1 MQLSLHQVSS
11 HPVGSEEAFVFAL
24 TVDRRGS
31 RGDPGALAMTD
42 HRDRFDA
49 DLPRPVLGWQISAGD
64 ELQALYDTAQEVLT
78 TVLALVD
85 ERDWHVGLGIGA
97 VDTPL
102 PDNVNEATGPAFV
115 AAREAVT
122 ASKETGYPAVRGT
135 DWASHAQAVLT
146 LASAVRERRTRAAR
160 EATDLAEQGFT
171 QQQIAT
177 TLGIAQ
183 SSVSRRLSS
192 ALWSQEQATHPTV
205 LTFLQLA
212 DDAPEAS

>member
-1 MQLSLHQVSS
+1 MQSA
-11 HPVGSEEAFVFAL
+11 PEEAFVFAL

-31 RGDPGALAMTD
+31 REDPGALAMTH
-42 HRDRFDA
+42 HRDRFNA
-49 DLPRPVLGWQISAGD
+49 DLPGPVLGWQISAGD
-64 ELQALYDTAQEVLT
+64 ELQALYDSAQDVLT
-78 TVLALVD
+78 TVFSLVD

-102 PDNVNEATGPAFV
+102 PANVNEATGPAFV

-146 LASAVRERRTRAAR
+146 LATAVRERRTRAAR
-160 EATDLAEQGFT
+160 EATDLAERGLT
-171 QQQIAT
+171 QQQIAA

-205 LTFLQLA
+205 LTFLELA

>member
-1 MQLSLHQVSS
+1 MY
-11 HPVGSEEAFVFAL
+11 AL

-31 RGDPGALAMTD
+31 RDDPGALLMTE
-42 HRDRFDA
+42 HRDRFDS
-49 DLPRPVLGWQISAGD
+49 DFPRPVLGWQISAGD
-64 ELQALYDTAQEVLT
+64 ELQALYESAQDVLT

-85 ERDWHVGLGIGA
+85 ERDWHVGVGIGA

-122 ASKETGYPAVRGT
+122 ASKESGYPAVRGT
-135 DWASHAQAVLT
+135 GWASHAQAVLT
-146 LASAVRERRTRAAR
+146 LACAVRERRTPAAR
-160 EATDLAEQGFT
+160 EATDLAEQGCT
-171 QQQIAT
+171 QQQIAA

-192 ALWSQEQATHPTV
+192 ALWSQEQATHPAV
-205 LTFLQLA
+205 LSFLQLA
-212 DDAPEAS
+212 DDAPEAP